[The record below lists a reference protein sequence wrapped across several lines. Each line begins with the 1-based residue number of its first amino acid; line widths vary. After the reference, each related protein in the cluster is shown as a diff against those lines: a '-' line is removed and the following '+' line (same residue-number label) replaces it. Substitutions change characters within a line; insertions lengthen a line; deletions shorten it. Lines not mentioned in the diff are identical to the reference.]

1 MEMGMEMGTRMRMRD
16 ENEEGWMVK
25 GQEKNGGWVR
35 VVRGGAL

>member
-1 MEMGMEMGTRMRMRD
+1 MEMGMEMGTRMRD

-35 VVRGGAL
+35 MVRGAAL